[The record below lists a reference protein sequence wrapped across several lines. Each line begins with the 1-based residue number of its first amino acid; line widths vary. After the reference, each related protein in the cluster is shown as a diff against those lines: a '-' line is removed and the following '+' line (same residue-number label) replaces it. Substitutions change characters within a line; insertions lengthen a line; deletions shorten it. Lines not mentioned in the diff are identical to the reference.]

1 MCVCVCVRERERE
14 RERERTMPFS
24 AGSEKKII
32 KINTKRLTSLIT
44 LFVKSERLKITFNH
58 TNK

>member
-1 MCVCVCVRERERE
+1 MCVRE

-24 AGSEKKII
+24 AGSEKKIRKI
-32 KINTKRLTSLIT
+32 KTKRLTSLIT
-44 LFVKSERLKITFNH
+44 LFVKSEKLKITFNH